1 MLWVDTKY
9 ANLLSSKLE
18 RYSVKSH
25 NPFLANFRCPIC
37 GDSSKNKSKARGYFY
52 PNKAGLVMKCHNC
65 GVTIGFS
72 KLIEKL
78 DYMLYQQYSLEKFG
92 KKKIE
97 NNLKN
102 TFDFTAKFKSKP
114 ILQLPDF
121 IINLEEIKMVHGNK
135 PPAVEYC
142 MNRKI
147 PENKFKYIYY
157 IKDISRVSEIAIE
170 YKDKIKTNEQRI
182 VLPCLNRQ
190 GKPIGFGMR
199 AMDDNK
205 LRYMNIRLD
214 ENEPMLFGLER
225 ANFKQPLICVEGAF
239 DSLFLSN
246 SVAVNGSDMKKAMD
260 ILPDDTIYV
269 FDNQPRNR
277 EVCKK
282 MKNIIKNGK
291 KVCIW
296 SNNIYGKD
304 INDMAKIGYSV
315 EKIIYSNSYSNL
327 EADLAFAR
335 WRKC

>member
-18 RYSVKSH
+18 RYSVKSY

-52 PNKAGLVMKCHNC
+52 SNKAGLVMKCHNC

-92 KKKIE
+92 NKNIE
-97 NNLKN
+97 SKLKN
-102 TFDFTAKFKSKP
+102 TFDFTAKFESKP

-121 IINLEEIKMVHGNK
+121 IKNLEEIKMVHGYK
-135 PPAVEYC
+135 HPAIEYC

-282 MKNIIKNGK
+282 MKSIIKNGK

-327 EADLAFAR
+327 EAENAFAR